1 MFWAKN
7 SYFLAKFGG
16 TPPPPFAGGKLHNNF
31 CGIGG
36 YPRPPPLY
44 GKKLQISI
52 WKVPNSWKELLMMCQ
67 KVFATPLGWGMG
79 GVGGQLGRR
88 GIAKYKYIYNH
99 NDTEY
104 MNWKDCFY
112 LMFDLPRIIYFAIF
126 LSEELAC
133 KHNTCQKRM
142 SFIPLKKKF
151 FPGWLIITNYPIVKY
166 HHFLWLGHFKNRE
179 HNGLWKF

>member
-7 SYFLAKFGG
+7 SYFLAKFGA

-126 LSEELAC
+126 
-133 KHNTCQKRM
+133 QIFVR
-142 SFIPLKKKF
+142 SFHIFWKKKMGEMRLSKNTYF
-151 FPGWLIITNYPIVKY
+151 SNIEIISMSYYFTHWAN
-166 HHFLWLGHFKNRE
+166 LN
-179 HNGLWKF
+179 